1 MKTYEFDPA
10 NYIDTPEAVVA
21 YLNIVA
27 EENDLAELYEAIGT
41 VARSK
46 GMTEISRRTGLSR
59 ESLYKALRE
68 DGNPSF
74 ATVSKVLN
82 ALGLKFAIEVDAHR
96 DLAEP

>member
-1 MKTYEFDPA
+1 MKTYEFDA
-10 NYIDTPEAVVA
+10 ADYIESPEAVVE

-27 EENDLAELYEAIGT
+27 EENDSAAFYAAIGT

-46 GMTEISRRTGLSR
+46 GMTESSKKTGLSR

-74 ATVSKVLN
+74 ATVCKVLG
-82 ALGLKFAIEVDAHR
+82 ALGLRLTVTKADEQ
-96 DLAEP
+96 LATT

>member
-1 MKTYEFDPA
+1 MKTYEFDA
-10 NYIDTPEAVVA
+10 ADYIESPEAVVE

-27 EENDLAELYEAIGT
+27 EENDSAAFYAAIGT

-46 GMTEISRRTGLSR
+46 GMTEISKKTGLSR

-74 ATVSKVLN
+74 ATVCKVLG
-82 ALGLKFAIEVDAHR
+82 ALGLRLTVTKADEQ
-96 DLAEP
+96 LATT

>member
-1 MKTYEFDPA
+1 MKTYEFDA
-10 NYIDTPEAVVA
+10 ADYIESPEAVVE

-27 EENDLAELYEAIGT
+27 EENDSAAFYAAIGT

-46 GMTEISRRTGLSR
+46 GMTEISKKTGLSR

-74 ATVSKVLN
+74 ATICKVLG
-82 ALGLKFAIEVDAHR
+82 ALGLRLTVTKADEQ
-96 DLAEP
+96 LAAT